1 MILTVLLYF
10 IFVTTSSI
18 LTTAENISEALKSV
32 KSNRLRAFLTILI
45 IAFGIM
51 AIVGV
56 LTAIEGIRG
65 SLESSFTTLGSNT
78 FKIQNY
84 ESTVKITSGGGRR
97 AKKKP
102 MPEISYYQAAAFK
115 RIFSGEAPVSV
126 TFPVNFAAKARHLNY
141 TSNNNLDLKGVDEN
155 FLLTESFF
163 PAEGRIINKGDVE
176 MARNVAVIGDEVKK
190 TLFPFSSAIG
200 KEILVDGSR
209 YTVIGVFQP
218 KGATFGTGGDKII
231 CIPVT
236 TAMKDYN
243 TKDLSFGI
251 SVFVKNPER
260 MNEVIDEAIGR
271 FRIIRGMKPGDEE
284 DFSIAKSDTFVNSLL
299 DSLIA
304 LRIAAI
310 SIAIITLLG
319 ASIGLMNIML
329 VSVTERTREIGIRK
343 ALGAT
348 RKNILFQFLTEALVI
363 CQLGGLLG
371 ILLGVGIGN
380 VIGLFLNSPFI
391 APWEWML
398 LGVSICFVVGLASGI
413 YPARKASML
422 DPIDA
427 LRHE

>member
-1 MILTVLLYF
+1 MCQARLILNLQ
-10 IFVTTSSI
+10 
-18 LTTAENISEALKSV
+18 ENISESLRSV
-32 KSNRLRAFLTILI
+32 RSNRLRAFLTILI

-65 SLESSFTTLGSNT
+65 SLQSSFSTLGSNT

-84 ESTVKITSGGGRR
+84 ESTVKITSGGSRKAR
-97 AKKKP
+97 KKP
-102 MPEISYYQAAAFK
+102 MPEITYAQAASFKKAFVQD
-115 RIFSGEAPVSV
+115 AQVSV
-126 TFPVNFAAKARHLNY
+126 SFQVNFAAKARYLNF

-155 FLLTESFF
+155 FLLTESFT
-163 PAEGRIINKGDVE
+163 PAEGRAISRSDVE
-176 MARNVAVIGDEVKK
+176 LAKPVAVIGAEVKQ
-190 TLFPFSSAIG
+190 TLFPYSNALG

-209 YTVIGVFQP
+209 YTVIGVYQP
-218 KGATFGTGGDKII
+218 KGASFGSGGDKII

-236 TAMKDYN
+236 AAMKDYN
-243 TKDLSFGI
+243 TRGLSFGL
-251 SVFVKNPER
+251 SVYVKNPEL
-260 MNEVIDEAIGR
+260 MAEIIDEAIGR

-284 DFSIAKSDTFVNSLL
+284 DFSVAKSDTFVNSLL

-310 SIAIITLLG
+310 SIAIITLIG

-348 RKNILFQFLTEALVI
+348 QKNILLQFLTEALVI

-371 ILLGVGIGN
+371 IVLGIGIGN
-380 VIGLFLNSPFI
+380 VIGIFLNSPFI
-391 APWEWML
+391 APWEWMI
-398 LGVSICFVVGLASGI
+398 LGVSICLVVGLASGI
-413 YPARKASML
+413 YPARKASLL
-422 DPIDA
+422 DPIEA